1 MKHRKKGRK
10 LSRTAAHRQATRR
23 NLASALLEHERIITT
38 PAKAKEARSF
48 VEKLI
53 TLARKALPHKD
64 SDDPEDRG
72 KYLHYYRQAM
82 SKLQDKRMVQKL
94 FGEGEWREQESLA
107 ERYAERPSGQTR
119 IIRLSGSRLGVP
131 VGTTFA
137 EIPVFSYEMAGKERM
152 LKLTGNRKGDN
163 APQVIFELVEKE
175 KPAEEEEEVAPTISI
190 SEEEEV
196 TTAEEVPETVD
207 EEAAAEETAE
217 EEPEEAAAVLEEE
230 ATEPT
235 EEDIEEDEAEKTE

>member
-10 LSRTAAHRQATRR
+10 LSRTASHRQATRR
-23 NLASALLEHERIITT
+23 NLAKALLEHERIVTT

-64 SDDPEDRG
+64 SDDPGDRG

-82 SKLQDKRMVQKL
+82 SKLQDKKMVQKL
-94 FGEGEWREQESLA
+94 FGEGEWREKESLA
-107 ERYAERPSGQTR
+107 ERYADRPSGQTR

-137 EIPVFSYEMAGKERM
+137 EIPVFTYEMAGKERM
-152 LKLTGNRKGDN
+152 IKLTGNRLGDN
-163 APQVIFELVEKE
+163 AEQCIFELVEKE
-175 KPAEEEEEVAPTISI
+175 KPSEAEEEVAPTISI
-190 SEEEEV
+190 SDEDEAAEEIQEKTGETEPSEEPAPVEEESTEEIEEGEEEEG
-196 TTAEEVPETVD
+196 
-207 EEAAAEETAE
+207 
-217 EEPEEAAAVLEEE
+217 EPEEE
-230 ATEPT
+230 
-235 EEDIEEDEAEKTE
+235 

>member
-23 NLASALLEHERIITT
+23 NLAGALLEHERIITT

-53 TLARKALPHKD
+53 TLARKAQPHKD

-82 SKLQDKRMVQKL
+82 SKLQNKRMVQKL
-94 FGEGEWREQESLA
+94 FGEGEWRDRESLG
-107 ERYAERPSGQTR
+107 ERYADRPSGQTR

-131 VGTTFA
+131 VGTSFS
-137 EIPVFSYEMAGKERM
+137 EIPVFTYEMAGKERM

-175 KPAEEEEEVAPTISI
+175 KPVEEEEGIAPTISI
-190 SEEEEV
+190 SEEEE
-196 TTAEEVPETVD
+196 TAAPEPEAAQPEASEEETIEEQTAEEPAAEQPD
-207 EEAAAEETAE
+207 EEEETE
-217 EEPEEAAAVLEEE
+217 
-230 ATEPT
+230 
-235 EEDIEEDEAEKTE
+235 